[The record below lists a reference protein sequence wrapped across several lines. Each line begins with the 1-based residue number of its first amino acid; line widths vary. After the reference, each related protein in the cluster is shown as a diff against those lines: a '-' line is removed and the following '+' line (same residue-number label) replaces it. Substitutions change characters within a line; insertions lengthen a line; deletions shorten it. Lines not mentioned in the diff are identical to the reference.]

1 MGTMQ
6 TPLERLPTVSAG
18 SLRQLMTTR
27 GWFMKTTRKELLGNM
42 RAVFSTSSSVLQC
55 KFFFLHIDKHVITF
69 FKAQNL
75 TAIFRCSK
83 NRLSLVLGRRSD
95 RKASV
100 GN

>member
-1 MGTMQ
+1 MGTMH

-27 GWFMKTTRKELLGNM
+27 GWFMKTTRKELLGNI

-69 FKAQNL
+69 
-75 TAIFRCSK
+75 S
-83 NRLSLVLGRRSD
+83 RL
-95 RKASV
+95 KI
-100 GN
+100 